1 MKNRKKAMKKTFDNM
16 TPEKCIGLV
25 LKMFPLPDDEE
36 EEVMWD
42 DDDFDLGPLDSYQN
56 ILLAQDKVL
65 MAVSKGEISMEHSD
79 YLFSKI
85 NNASEALGSKE
96 LEIKINEMKEL
107 IKNDENFCLE
117 FLKLAIAEGKTEE
130 DLRRLFLITEFLG

>member
-1 MKNRKKAMKKTFDNM
+1 MKKRKKAMKESFDNM

-25 LKMFPLPDDEE
+25 LKMFPLPEE

-65 MAVSKGEISMEHSD
+65 MAVSKGEISMEQSD

-130 DLRRLFLITEFLG
+130 DLRRLFL